1 MFDKIFNWAYDQNMK
16 SNHGESS
23 IHKKAYYASGMTLI
37 HVFAN
42 HNYVL
47 IYLVGKYVVKT
58 DIYSNMLLSFPVGNY
73 YRSPF
78 VLERS
83 IFSLFAHC
91 TEVRFASFLSGGPTT
106 LAVINPPE
114 RKLAK
119 RTSVQWVAA
128 LDLGHTLFL

>member
-23 IHKKAYYASGMTLI
+23 IHKKAYYASGMTLL

-58 DIYSNMLLSFPVGNY
+58 DMLFSFPVGNY
-73 YRSPF
+73 YRSTF

-91 TEVRFASFLSGGPTT
+91 LN
-106 LAVINPPE
+106 L
-114 RKLAK
+114 
-119 RTSVQWVAA
+119 
-128 LDLGHTLFL
+128 